1 MPKINHIKPK
11 VEITHTPGVNCL
23 NSPAKLFIP
32 TKAKNP
38 NAIPAAIENVS
49 GMTSIITSTGNVSLT
64 SSQFTF
70 LKLLRKVAATII
82 NAGSVAKLSIEANKG
97 SKKRCNK
104 STTN

>member
-1 MPKINHIKPK
+1 MS
-11 VEITHTPGVNCL
+11 L

-38 NAIPAAIENVS
+38 KAIPAAIENVS
-49 GMTSIITSTGNVSLT
+49 GTTSIITSTGNVSLT

-82 NAGSVAKLSIEANKG
+82 NAGSVAKLGIEANKG